1 MKKILFLTA
10 FVPHDAA
17 AAEKN
22 TKIMLKDLSHSF
34 DVDLVYFKYDN
45 QKEYVPEAKNI
56 NVLEICKNAL
66 WRKIANIFTYPIVH
80 PMFSVRFNWGLL
92 HRLRKMV
99 RKNEYAAIICDHSQ
113 MFLYAKHLDKS
124 IPKILL
130 SHDVI
135 AQRIERTSNTLIRVI
150 CKYSERYCLHSDN
163 SHIFSFSQKDCDL
176 IGKLYGIK
184 TNLCLDYI
192 EEKIVNAFPEKI
204 NNEYILM
211 GKWSRA
217 DNLEGVMW
225 LFKEVAPK
233 IEKPIKV
240 TIIGKDFPANKIV
253 NSNPCV
259 ETCILGFVD
268 NPYPRIANC
277 KALLS
282 PLFTGA
288 GIKVKVIDALGCGTP
303 VIGTDIAFEGIDR
316 KYERLM
322 IEANTAEDFIKAMNN
337 VDVPIDIRLEE
348 KKRFL
353 GDFKSETIPE
363 YLKNQLNL

>member
-56 NVLEICKNAL
+56 NVLKICQNTL

-99 RKNEYAAIICDHSQ
+99 KQNEYAAIIYDHSQ

-135 AQRIERTSNTLIRVI
+135 AQRVERTSNTLMRFV
-150 CKYSERYCLHSDN
+150 CKYSEKYCLHSDN

-176 IGKLYGIK
+176 IEKLYGIK
-184 TNLCLDYI
+184 ANLCLDYI
-192 EEKIVNAFPEKI
+192 EEKIANALPERI
-204 NNEYILM
+204 NNEYIFM

-217 DNLEGVMW
+217 DNLEGVLW
-225 LFKEVAPK
+225 FFKEVVPQ
-233 IEKPIKV
+233 ITFP
-240 TIIGKDFPANKIV
+240 TIITIMGKDFPSEKVV
-253 NSNPCV
+253 NSNPLV
-259 ETCILGFVD
+259 EVNILGFVD
-268 NPYPRIANC
+268 NPYQRIANC

-288 GIKVKVIDALGCGTP
+288 GIKVKVLDALGCGTP
-303 VIGTDIAFEGIDR
+303 IIGTNIAFEGIDL
-316 KYERLM
+316 KFKRLM
-322 IEANTAEDFIKAMNN
+322 IEANTAEVFIKAMRDIN
-337 VDVPIDIRLEE
+337 VPIDERLQE
-348 KKRFL
+348 KKKFL
-353 GDFKSETIPE
+353 DNFKSETIPE
-363 YLKNQLNL
+363 YLRNKLSF